1 MGDGLLRILY
11 CLTDAFNRQFDPKQF
26 EEEMKKQPLLLIC
39 SSEFRAV
46 VRYVNSLN
54 TSTGSPLE

>member
-26 EEEMKKQPLLLIC
+26 KEEMKKQPRLLIC
-39 SSEFRAV
+39 SPEFLGSSEVHKFTE
-46 VRYVNSLN
+46 YLH
-54 TSTGSPLE
+54 